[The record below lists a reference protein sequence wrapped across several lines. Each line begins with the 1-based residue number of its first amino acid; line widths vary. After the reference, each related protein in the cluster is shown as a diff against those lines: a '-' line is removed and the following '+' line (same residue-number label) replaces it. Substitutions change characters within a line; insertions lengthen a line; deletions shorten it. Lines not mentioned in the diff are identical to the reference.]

1 VDGLDFGDWYLPSS
15 FEGCHLMADET
26 LAILAP
32 SISKMGTTA
41 INNGAYRWFA
51 ERCNVNDARNFSGN
65 YGFLSSYNVYYAYR
79 VQAVTLLDI

>member
-41 INNGAYRWFA
+41 INNSAYQWFA
-51 ERCNVNDARNFSGN
+51 ERGNVDDARVFSGN
-65 YGFLSSYNVYYAYR
+65 AGILNNNGVYNTIR